1 MAGGLHLNGAQ
12 EINWV
17 EKYIEKLGR
26 DYESIMNAMS
36 GLETRLNNKIENLE
50 NKMDQRIENLENK
63 MDQRIENLE
72 NKMDQK
78 IENLEN
84 KMDQRMDRIEA
95 RMDSTEKHVRNFSYT
110 LLVGMI
116 ATLLAVGGLVFS
128 AITLMM
134 AIVKQ

>member
-1 MAGGLHLNGAQ
+1 MAGGVHLNGAQ

-50 NKMDQRIENLENK
+50 SKVEQRIENLESK
-63 MDQRIENLE
+63 MDQR
-72 NKMDQK
+72 

-134 AIVKQ
+134 AILKQ

>member
-50 NKMDQRIENLENK
+50 SK